1 MRIGQHR
8 AISALRTRQRDEHGS
23 ARGPRGGLHRQLRL
37 DRNSRPEAHQAPGGN
52 RPVLSFTA
60 EMEPP
65 VGDTAFS
72 KTVYAL
78 IADESVYVFA
88 LCVNEEQAEANSP
101 LFQAI
106 IRSLEIP
113 E

>member
-1 MRIGQHR
+1 MNTV
-8 AISALRTRQRDEHGS
+8 LRGDLE
-23 ARGPRGGLHRQLRL
+23 
-37 DRNSRPEAHQAPGGN
+37 E
-52 RPVLSFTA
+52 VFTA
-60 EMEPP
+60 NSDLIGTVDRKHIKLP
-65 VGDTAFS
+65 VGTAQSCRSQRRWNRRSETRPFS